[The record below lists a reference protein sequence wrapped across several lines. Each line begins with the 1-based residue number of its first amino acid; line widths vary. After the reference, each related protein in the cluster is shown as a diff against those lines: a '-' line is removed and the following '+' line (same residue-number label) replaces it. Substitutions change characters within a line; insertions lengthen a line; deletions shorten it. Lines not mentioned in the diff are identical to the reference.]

1 MILHVGGDDFTGT
14 VRGGTWSSGRRV
26 EAESEPNGGVE
37 GRAVQTKK
45 ARPETSTWDD
55 TERGSLCADF
65 GEFLN
70 AFFIAAYCGVIEI
83 LPKI

>member
-26 EAESEPNGGVE
+26 KRRANRTGGRGSSCANE
-37 GRAVQTKK
+37 KS
-45 ARPETSTWDD
+45 ETSTWDD